1 MPGDTCLK
9 TLVTADWGTVFW
21 NMMLSVLNGGNG
33 KGVDS
38 LIHALAVF
46 MRLRNDSI
54 SL

>member
-21 NMMLSVLNGGNG
+21 NMMLSVLDGGND

-38 LIHALAVF
+38 LIHALIVS